1 MGLWGPIN
9 VFCIPAAWGTCSNCF
24 ELQKAASGMCL
35 APSPTLG
42 GGKDVGW

>member
-1 MGLWGPIN
+1 MCF
-9 VFCIPAAWGTCSNCF
+9 VFQLRGGTCSNCF

-42 GGKDVGW
+42 GGKDVG